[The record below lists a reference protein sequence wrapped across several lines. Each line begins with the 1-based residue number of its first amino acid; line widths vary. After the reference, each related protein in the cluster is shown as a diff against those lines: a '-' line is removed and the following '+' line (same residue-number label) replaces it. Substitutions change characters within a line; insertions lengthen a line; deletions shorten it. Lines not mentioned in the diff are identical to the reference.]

1 MIFNS
6 LTFIFICFVPSI
18 LLLLIVEK
26 IGGKYRIRIEN
37 IILVMFSFLFYA
49 WSGTQYLKILC
60 LLLIVNYIL
69 GRVIKKRKIIL
80 MAGIG
85 FNLFV
90 LFYYKYL
97 SMVLTTFCELFHKE
111 ISINEIIAPL
121 GISFLI
127 FQCISYL
134 MDVYHEKEGI
144 CRNLLNFSV
153 YLTYFP
159 KISQGPIVK
168 YQDMIGEIR
177 ERRIEYNSF
186 VKGMER
192 FIVGLSKK
200 VLIADILGQTV
211 GDIFYSVGIGMD
223 VFGAWLGVFC
233 YTIELYMD
241 FSGYSD
247 MAIGMA
253 GMMGFHFKEN
263 FNFPYLSTSITEFW
277 RRWHISLGAWF
288 REYLYFPLGGNRKG
302 NVYLNLMIVFFA
314 TGIWHGATWIYL
326 LWGGMHGTCV
336 VIERYI
342 MQKHWYKKIP
352 VFFRWF
358 VTFFIVNIGWIA
370 FQIPQIPEL
379 KTFFSYLLGQGTPV
393 SFTGRYYATP
403 RLIFL
408 LIISVA
414 GMLVFSRG
422 RVQMMLK
429 KWDEQSH
436 IFNVI
441 KYGILLVCL
450 YLCFITMVS
459 ESYTPFLY
467 FQF

>member
-6 LTFIFICFVPSI
+6 LTFIFICFIPSI
-18 LLLLIVEK
+18 LLLLIIEK

-37 IILVMFSFLFYA
+37 MILLFFSLLFYS
-49 WSGTQYLKILC
+49 WSGTQYLKVLF
-60 LLLIVNYIL
+60 LLLIGNYML
-69 GRVIKKRKIIL
+69 GFFIEKRKVVL
-80 MAGIG
+80 LVGIG
-85 FNLFV
+85 FDLFI

-97 SMVLTTFCELFHKE
+97 TLVLSTIQKLFYEE
-111 ISINEIIAPL
+111 ISIDEIIAPL
-121 GISFLI
+121 GISFII

-134 MDVYHEKEGI
+134 MDVYHEKATA
-144 CRNLLNFSV
+144 CKNLLDFSV

-168 YQDMIGEIR
+168 YQDMIKEIR
-177 ERRIEYNSF
+177 ERKIEFNSF
-186 VKGMER
+186 LYGIER

-200 VLIADILGQTV
+200 VLVADILGQTV

-223 VFGAWLGVFC
+223 AFGAWLGVLC

-253 GMMGFHFKEN
+253 SMMGFHFREN

-302 NVYLNLMIVFFA
+302 NVYLNLMLVFLA
-314 TGIWHGATWIYL
+314 TGIWHGATWIFL
-326 LWGGMHGTCV
+326 LWGCMHGICI

-342 MQKHWYKKIP
+342 MKKSWYEKIP
-352 VFFRWF
+352 LFFRWF
-358 VTFFIVNIGWIA
+358 VTFFIVSMGWIA
-370 FQIPQIPEL
+370 FQIPNMSEL
-379 KTFFSYLLGQGTPV
+379 KVFGSYLLGKGIPV
-393 SFTGRYYATP
+393 SFTGMYYFTP
-403 RLIFL
+403 KLMVIL
-408 LIISVA
+408 LISVV
-414 GMLVFSRG
+414 GMVVFSRKS
-422 RVQMMLK
+422 VQEVFIRLNQ
-429 KWDEQSH
+429 QSGL
-436 IFNVI
+436 FNVG
-441 KYGILLVCL
+441 KYAMLLICL

>member
-6 LTFIFICFVPSI
+6 LTFIFVCFVPSI
-18 LLLLIVEK
+18 LLLLITEK
-26 IGGKYRIRIEN
+26 IGGKYRIKIEN
-37 IILVMFSFLFYA
+37 LILLLFSLLFYA
-49 WSGTQYLKILC
+49 WSGTQYLKVLF
-60 LLLIVNYIL
+60 LLLFVNYIL
-69 GRVIKKRKIIL
+69 GILVEKRKFVL
-80 MAGIG
+80 LVGIG

-97 SMVLTTFCELFHKE
+97 TLTLTTFQELFHKE
-111 ISINEIIAPL
+111 VSAREIIAPL

-134 MDVYHEKEGI
+134 MDVYHEKETM
-144 CRNLLNFSV
+144 CKNLLEFSV

-177 ERRIEYNSF
+177 ERKIEFNSF
-186 VKGMER
+186 LCGVER

-223 VFGAWLGVFC
+223 AFGAWLGVFC

-302 NVYLNLMIVFFA
+302 NVYLNLMLVFLA
-314 TGIWHGATWIYL
+314 TGIWHGATWIFL
-326 LWGGMHGTCV
+326 LWGCMHGICI

-342 MQKHWYKKIP
+342 MKKSWYKKIP
-352 VFFRWF
+352 LFFRWF
-358 VTFFIVNIGWIA
+358 LTFFIVSMGWIA
-370 FQIPQIPEL
+370 FQIPNMSEL
-379 KTFFSYLLGQGTPV
+379 KVFASYLLGQGIPV
-393 SFTGRYYATP
+393 SFTGMYYFTP
-403 RLIFL
+403 KLMVIL
-408 LIISVA
+408 LISVV
-414 GMLVFSRG
+414 GMVVFSRKS
-422 RVQMMLK
+422 VQEVFIRLNQ
-429 KWDEQSH
+429 QSGL
-436 IFNVI
+436 FNVV
-441 KYGILLVCL
+441 KYAMLLICL

>member
-18 LLLLIVEK
+18 LLLLIIEK
-26 IGGKYRIRIEN
+26 IGGKYRIKIEN
-37 IILVMFSFLFYA
+37 MILLLFSLLFYS
-49 WSGTQYLKILC
+49 WSGTQYLKVLF
-60 LLLIVNYIL
+60 LLVIANYIL
-69 GRVIKKRKIIL
+69 GVLVKKRKIIL
-80 MAGIG
+80 WVGIG
-85 FNLFV
+85 FNLIV

-97 SMVLTTFCELFHKE
+97 ALVLTTFQELFHKE
-111 ISINEIIAPL
+111 ISISEIIAPL

-134 MDVYHEKEGI
+134 MDVYHEKETM
-144 CRNLLNFSV
+144 CKNLLEFSV

-177 ERRIEYNSF
+177 ERKIEFNSF
-186 VKGMER
+186 LYGVER

-223 VFGAWLGVFC
+223 AFGAWLGVFC

-277 RRWHISLGAWF
+277 RRWHISLGSWF

-302 NVYLNLMIVFFA
+302 NVYLNLMIVFLA
-314 TGIWHGATWIYL
+314 TGIWHGATWVYL
-326 LWGGMHGTCV
+326 IWGGMHGICI
-336 VIERYI
+336 VIERYV
-342 MQKHWYKKIP
+342 MKKSWYEKIP
-352 VFFRWF
+352 LFFRWF
-358 VTFFIVNIGWIA
+358 LTFFIVSIGWIA
-370 FQIPQIPEL
+370 FQIPHISEL
-379 KTFFSYLLGQGTPV
+379 KVFGSYLLGQGTPV
-393 SFTGRYYATP
+393 SFTGRYYLTP
-403 RLIFL
+403 RLIVILFVS
-408 LIISVA
+408 IV
-414 GMLVFSRG
+414 GMLVFSGKRTQKFFI
-422 RVQMMLK
+422 RLNQ
-429 KWDEQSH
+429 QSGM
-436 IFNVI
+436 FNVV
-441 KYGILLVCL
+441 KYGILLICL